1 MFRPL
6 IIVPLFNHLAQ
17 FRELAPALQ
26 NCGVPVLVADD
37 GSDDAAATKSFCLA
51 AGFSFLRHE
60 KNCGKGA
67 ALKTAITYAVEN
79 GFSHALQ
86 IDADGQHDVADI
98 PKFLEIARAAPDVL
112 VNGVPVYDDS
122 APRSRVLGRT
132 ITNFWVA
139 LETRSR
145 AVGDAMCGF
154 RVYPLTPTTAGV
166 FSRMRCAGMGADIE
180 ILVRAVWSGVPV
192 KNVPTRVRYPKNG
205 VSHFHVFSDNAKLSA
220 LHARLFS
227 ESLFWRKKHHD

>member
-1 MFRPL
+1 MFRPI

-17 FRELAPALQ
+17 FRELAPALRE
-26 NCGVPVLVADD
+26 CGVPVLVTDD
-37 GSDDAAATKSFCLA
+37 GSDDAAATEAFCRD

-60 KNCGKGA
+60 KNRGKGA
-67 ALKTAITYAVEN
+67 AMKTAMTHAAAN

-98 PKFLEIARAAPDVL
+98 PRFLEIARAAPDAI
-112 VNGVPVYDDS
+112 VNGVPVYDAS
-122 APRSRVLGRT
+122 APRSRVMGRK
-132 ITNFWVA
+132 ITDFWVA

-145 AVGDAMCGF
+145 AIGDAMCGF
-154 RVYPLTPTTAGV
+154 RVYPLTPAMTDV
-166 FSRMRCAGMGADIE
+166 LSRMRCAGMGADIE
-180 ILVRAVWSGVPV
+180 ILVRAFWNGVPV
-192 KNVPTRVRYPKNG
+192 KNISTRVRYPENG
-205 VSHFHVFSDNAKLSA
+205 VSHFRVFSDNAKLSA

>member
-17 FRELAPALQ
+17 FRGLAPALRD
-26 NCGVPVLVADD
+26 CGVPVLVSDD
-37 GSDDAAATKSFCLA
+37 GSDDAAATKSFCLD
-51 AGFSFLRHE
+51 AGFAFLRHE

-67 ALKTAITYAVEN
+67 ALKTAATYAVEN

-98 PKFLEIARAAPDVL
+98 PRFLEIARAAPDTL

-122 APRSRVLGRT
+122 APRSRVLGRN

-145 AVGDAMCGF
+145 AIGDAMCGF
-154 RVYPLTPTTAGV
+154 RVYPLTPAMAGV
-166 FSRMRCAGMGADIE
+166 FSRMHCAGMGADIE

-192 KNVPTRVRYPKNG
+192 KNVPTRVRYPENG
-205 VSHFHVFSDNAKLSA
+205 VSHFRVFSDNAKLSA
-220 LHARLFS
+220 LHARLFLG
-227 ESLFWRKKHHD
+227 SLFWRKKHHD